1 MGIEK
6 VTQAILPVKKVLV
19 RRSPEILTAL
29 GISGFVTTVV
39 LACKAAPEADYF
51 HILHAAERRSLRER
65 GQKRDVEKLKGSYIQ
80 EAKEV
85 LPLYAPA
92 IISGGVSI
100 ACILGAHHVQSQRT
114 AAIVTA
120 YSVAERTLSTYQS
133 KVIDKIGEDAHKDLM
148 QAVTDKLAE
157 EDAPFDGGYS
167 YSPDEDGKCLCYD
180 RVTGR
185 YFRSTPEDIR
195 AAESDVNKRLIDEV
209 IVPLS
214 EFYFALGLE
223 DRSFVCEGL
232 GWDLAKDKLDVYF
245 TSMLDDEKRPCL
257 VLNYNVSILD
267 RRIFSG
273 GR

>member
-6 VTQAILPVKKVLV
+6 VTQAILPVKKALT

-29 GISGFVTTVV
+29 GITGFLTTVV
-39 LACKAAPEADYF
+39 LACKATPEAGY
-51 HILHAAERRSLRER
+51 HHNLHSMERARLDDKNKVR
-65 GQKRDVEKLKGSYIQ
+65 GSYIQ
-80 EAKEV
+80 EAKEIV
-85 LPLYAPA
+85 PLYTPA
-92 IISGGVSI
+92 IISGGISI
-100 ACILGAHHVQSQRT
+100 ACVLMAHKVQADRT

-133 KVIDKIGEDAHKDLM
+133 KVIEKLGEDAHKELM

-157 EDAPFDGGYS
+157 DDAPFDGGYS
-167 YSPDEDGKCLCYD
+167 YSPEEDGKCLCYD

-195 AAESDVNKRLIDEV
+195 SAESEVNKRLIDEV
-209 IVPLS
+209 TVPLS